1 TETSRRLN
9 ICGSQGENATGC
21 DDSCGRTTAE
31 MQTASTFLEA
41 GWDFV
46 DETEN
51 GIDNIWWI
59 DEGHDYPRLCDYGGN
74 SVFLPTI
81 RIMTNG

>member
-1 TETSRRLN
+1 MNKIGKTTSEIQTE
-9 ICGSQGENATGC
+9 
-21 DDSCGRTTAE
+21 
-31 MQTASTFLEA
+31 STFTDA

-46 DETEN
+46 DEIEN

-59 DEGHDYPRLCDYGGN
+59 DEGMIILDYGVN

-81 RIMTNG
+81 RIMKNG